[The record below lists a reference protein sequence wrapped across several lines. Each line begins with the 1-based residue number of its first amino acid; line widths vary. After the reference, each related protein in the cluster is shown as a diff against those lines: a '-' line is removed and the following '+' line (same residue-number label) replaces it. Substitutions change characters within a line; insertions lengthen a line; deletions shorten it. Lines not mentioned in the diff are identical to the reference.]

1 MRKYTAYIGIFL
13 VVVVMLTGC
22 DFNRMFKDQAYTQ
35 IKGEG
40 KLDNQHKQ
48 YEYTLPAYNE
58 KGEEIQLTFSKFGE
72 DQFKQGAY
80 LRLYMKDKDGKKVV
94 TSYDEVKKEELPDK
108 VKEKLQATP

>member
-22 DFNRMFKDQAYTQ
+22 DFNRMFKDQVYTQ

-40 KLDNQHKQ
+40 QLVGDR

-58 KGEEIQLTFSKFGE
+58 KGEEIQLTFYKFGE
-72 DQFKQGAY
+72 DRFKQDAY
-80 LRLYMKDKDGKKVV
+80 LRLYVKGKDGKKEV
-94 TSYDEVKKEELPDK
+94 TSYEEVKKEELPNK
-108 VKEKLQATP
+108 VKEKLHITP